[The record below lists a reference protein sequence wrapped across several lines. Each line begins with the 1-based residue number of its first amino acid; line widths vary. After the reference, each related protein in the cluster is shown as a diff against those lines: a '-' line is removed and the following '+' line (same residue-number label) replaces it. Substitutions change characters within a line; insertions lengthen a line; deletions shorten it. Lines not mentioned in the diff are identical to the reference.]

1 MKVLRLVAM
10 ISALAAAPAGAA
22 AVTIE
27 NAWIRLPAPGQ
38 RIAAGYCDIRNDG
51 AAAVTIV
58 GFSGPLRVAIHETR
72 IEDGVARMRPLA
84 GLDVPAK
91 STAQLTPGGK
101 HLMLYGVDAA
111 RLGSGPVTLRA
122 RLASGEEIAA
132 NFELRAASAGVNSET
147 ATGQAAATRQEAK
160 H

>member
-1 MKVLRLVAM
+1 MLRLATTVL
-10 ISALAAAPAGAA
+10 ALAAVQAGAA

-38 RIAAGYCDIRNDG
+38 SIAAGYCDIRNDG
-51 AAAVTIV
+51 AAPITIV
-58 GFSGPLRVAIHETR
+58 GFSGPLRIAIHETR
-72 IEDGVARMRPLA
+72 VEDGVARMRPIA
-84 GLDVPAK
+84 ALDVPAK
-91 STAQLTPGGK
+91 STAKLTPGGK

-122 RLASGEEIAA
+122 RLASGAEIAA
-132 NFELRAASAGVNSET
+132 NFELRPADA
-147 ATGQAAATRQEAK
+147 GQAETRQEAE

>member
-1 MKVLRLVAM
+1 MLRLATTVL
-10 ISALAAAPAGAA
+10 ALAAAQTGAA

-38 RIAAGYCDIRNDG
+38 SIAAGYCDIRNDG
-51 AAAVTIV
+51 AAPITIV
-58 GFSGPLRVAIHETR
+58 GFSGPLRIAIHETR
-72 IEDGVARMRPLA
+72 IEDGLARMRPIA
-84 GLDVPAK
+84 ALDVPAK
-91 STAQLTPGGK
+91 STTELTPGGK

-122 RLASGEEIAA
+122 RLASGAEIAA
-132 NFELRAASAGVNSET
+132 NFELRPADAGANAEDT
-147 ATGQAAATRQEAK
+147 RQAGTRQEAK